1 MITRRA
7 LLLTTATGLLATT
20 ACRTALAQT
29 AGTDDPR
36 SIINA
41 IYTRVTRGKGDSGG
55 GFVTLTKSARARYL
69 SRSLAALW
77 LKADARVQKGDGDP
91 VGFDPVT
98 NSQDPDVK
106 SFTMA
111 TENFNS
117 QRATIAVTITGHNSS
132 RGQAGRRG
140 HPLRFRQG
148 SHGSRSL
155 EDRRHPWRRR
165 RQAVVG
171 AENTDQLIQVLTGN

>member
-7 LLLTTATGLLATT
+7 LLLTTTTGLLAV
-20 ACRTALAQT
+20 AASRAGLAQT
-29 AGTDDPR
+29 GVTDDPR
-36 SIINA
+36 SILNA
-41 IYTRVTRGKGDSGG
+41 VYNRVTRGKGDSGG

-69 SRSLAALW
+69 SRSFAALW
-77 LKADARVQKGDGDP
+77 LKAESRVPKGDGDP

-117 QRATIAVTITGHNSS
+117 QRATIAVTITGHNAS
-132 RGQAGRRG
+132 RANPTDAVIRYDFVRDPTVRDPWKIDEIRG
-140 HPLRFRQG
+140 AVDVKPWSVRALLTD
-148 SHGSRSL
+148 SL
-155 EDRRHPWRRR
+155 KY
-165 RQAVVG
+165 
-171 AENTDQLIQVLTGN
+171 

>member
-1 MITRRA
+1 MITRRS
-7 LLLTTATGLLATT
+7 LFLTTATGLLAAATGC
-20 ACRTALAQT
+20 AALAQT
-29 AGTDDPR
+29 AGTDDPG

-41 IYTRVTRGKGDSGG
+41 IYTRVTRGKGDGGG

-77 LKADARVQKGDGDP
+77 LKADARTQKGDIDP

-106 SFTMA
+106 SFTMN

-117 QRATIAVTITGHNSS
+117 QRATIAVTITGRRDARDKPADAVIRYDFIKDPTQWKIDDIKGAVDGEPWSVREILANS
-132 RGQAGRRG
+132 
-140 HPLRFRQG
+140 LK
-148 SHGSRSL
+148 
-155 EDRRHPWRRR
+155 
-165 RQAVVG
+165 
-171 AENTDQLIQVLTGN
+171 N

>member
-1 MITRRA
+1 MITRRF
-7 LLLTTATGLLATT
+7 LLVTTATGLLAATT
-20 ACRTALAQT
+20 CRTALAQT

-41 IYTRVTRGKGDSGG
+41 IYTRVTRGKGDGGG

-77 LKADARVQKGDGDP
+77 SKAEARVQKGDGDP

-117 QRATIAVTITGHNSS
+117 QRAAIAVTLT
-132 RGQAGRRG
+132 GRRDARDKPADAVIRYDFVRDPTQWKIDDIRG
-140 HPLRFRQG
+140 AVDG
-148 SHGSRSL
+148 K
-155 EDRRHPWRRR
+155 PWSVREIL
-165 RQAVVG
+165 V
-171 AENTDQLIQVLTGN
+171 DSFKY